1 MGLSS
6 GWSMWFADF
15 LFLERNWAKDEL
27 TLKGFVKA
35 VTHTRTFI
43 PVIYDCTFIVSK
55 SEPSPMLRI
64 LKGIPYTVK
73 VQVKR
78 HKMEELLE
86 TPDGIAQWC
95 RDTCVAKDALLEKY
109 NTTDIFSELE
119 LQEIR
124 RPKSSIMVILRG
136 FFRNEQKFT
145 II

>member
-1 MGLSS
+1 MPVPKNVLVP
-6 GWSMWFADF
+6 
-15 LFLERNWAKDEL
+15 RI
-27 TLKGFVKA
+27 KGFVKA

-95 RDTCVAKDALLEKY
+95 RDTCVAKGSV
-109 NTTDIFSELE
+109 FSH
-119 LQEIR
+119 QSGCFTGEI
-124 RPKSSIMVILRG
+124 
-136 FFRNEQKFT
+136 
-145 II
+145 